1 MSGDLVKESRV
12 SFCWPASAFSC
23 TGSLIF
29 AHTYWQIISWPPQSH
44 YLFLCILSFYLKES
58 KSLNIVFVKFR
69 HELNTNNTKI
79 CEGTMKKLWDR
90 SFLLHKQWTDTVY
103 CRRKF
108 REKFKFS
115 RSHHSQIYSF
125 QKSFLTSAP

>member
-23 TGSLIF
+23 KGSLIF

-79 CEGTMKKLWDR
+79 CEGTMKKLWEMWYILPCYINSGQR
-90 SFLLHKQWTDTVY
+90 QFIAEENS
-103 CRRKF
+103 
-108 REKFKFS
+108 EKNSNLAEVIILKS
-115 RSHHSQIYSF
+115 IYSRNL
-125 QKSFLTSAP
+125 S